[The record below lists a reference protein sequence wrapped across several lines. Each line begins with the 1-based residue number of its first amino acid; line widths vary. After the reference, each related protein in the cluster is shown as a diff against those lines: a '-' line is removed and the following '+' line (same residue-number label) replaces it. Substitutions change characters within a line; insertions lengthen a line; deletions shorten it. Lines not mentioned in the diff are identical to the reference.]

1 MGEDAT
7 HQTEGAQR
15 RRDGD
20 EPDHQR
26 GGDPQPPSLPV
37 DPPGVAD
44 DQNPEEHQQ
53 EKGIDDQGLRNHTR
67 RGSPS

>member
-1 MGEDAT
+1 MGEDAA

-26 GGDPQPPSLPV
+26 GGDSQLPSLAV
-37 DPPGVAD
+37 DPAGVA
-44 DQNPEEHQQ
+44 Q
-53 EKGIDDQGLRNHTR
+53 
-67 RGSPS
+67 